1 MRGKA
6 MTPDDEEMTI
16 GDAQARIS
24 AALGVDE
31 MLYVTRGPAVPGSD
45 VCKPWSAWVV
55 TGPRDTEGKKQTVIT
70 VHDDRLGA
78 ALAQL
83 VRECEGRR

>member
-1 MRGKA
+1 
-6 MTPDDEEMTI
+6 MTPEDEEMTI
-16 GDAQARIS
+16 EDAFQRIS
-24 AALGVDE
+24 SVLHAEE
-31 MLYVTRGPAVPGSD
+31 MLYVTRGPAVAGSD

-55 TGPRDTEGKKQTVIT
+55 TGPRDTEGRKQTVIT
-70 VHDDRLGA
+70 VHNDRLGA

>member
-1 MRGKA
+1 
-6 MTPDDEEMTI
+6 MTPEDEEMTI

-31 MLYVTRGPAVPGSD
+31 MLYVTRGPSVPGSD

-55 TGPRDTEGKKQTVIT
+55 TGPRDPKTGHKKNVIT
-70 VHDDRLGA
+70 VHNDRLGA

-83 VRECEGRR
+83 VRECEARR

>member
-1 MRGKA
+1 MKA
-6 MTPDDEEMTI
+6 SDEEMTI

-31 MLYVTRGPAVPGSD
+31 MLYVTRDPSVPGSD

-55 TGPRDTEGKKQTVIT
+55 TGPRDSDGKKETVIT
-70 VHDDRLGA
+70 VHNDRLGA

-83 VRECEGRR
+83 VRECEAHR

>member
-1 MRGKA
+1 
-6 MTPDDEEMTI
+6 MTPEDEEMTI

-31 MLYVTRGPAVPGSD
+31 MLYVSRGPSVPGSD

-55 TGPRDTEGKKQTVIT
+55 TGPRDAYGKKPDVIS
-70 VHDDRLGA
+70 VDHDRLGS

-83 VRECEGRR
+83 VRECEARR